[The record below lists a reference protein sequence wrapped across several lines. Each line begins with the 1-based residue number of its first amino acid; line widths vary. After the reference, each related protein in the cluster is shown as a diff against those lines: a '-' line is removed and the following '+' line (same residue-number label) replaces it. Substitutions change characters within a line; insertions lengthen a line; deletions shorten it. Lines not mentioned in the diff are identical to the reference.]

1 MRMKFYNELEQS
13 WRKLKQDYPEVA
25 KAIAK
30 SDEREYLA
38 HGDVWKIAIQ
48 PTPYDHLV
56 YRAPM
61 QTEADKFLAKWG
73 GKKVCRVSGISDWI
87 IFDSVYGCCDDSVI
101 GNDNC
106 GLKVVTKDFRDP
118 TWKLWE
124 PPKPKLDTR
133 RVAGWWCTWGSKKE
147 SVMVN
152 TFHNNGQ
159 SLVTPAGIHWSIE
172 QIEADKSITFSK
184 DIMKPID
191 QWQTLEEICGGES

>member
-13 WRKLKQDYPEVA
+13 WRKLKQDHPEVA
-25 KAIAK
+25 KAIRE
-30 SDEREYLA
+30 SDNIEKLFSNGEWNY
-38 HGDVWKIAIQ
+38 IADPLWSDNSI
-48 PTPYDHLV
+48 

-124 PPKPKLDTR
+124 PPKVKRELKATDLI
-133 RVAGWWCTWGSKKE
+133 GWWATNGLLTGPILVDSGFDKVKIHVEWWHVRNLETWRFTKDPS
-147 SVMVN
+147 
-152 TFHNNGQ
+152 
-159 SLVTPAGIHWSIE
+159 TPL
-172 QIEADKSITFSK
+172 
-184 DIMKPID
+184 D

>member
-1 MRMKFYNELEQS
+1 MKYYNELEQS
-13 WRKLKQDYPEVA
+13 WRKLKADHPDVA
-25 KAIAK
+25 KAIEE
-30 SDEREYLA
+30 SDEREYLG
-38 HGDVWKIAIQ
+38 HGGVWKIALKK
-48 PTPYDHLV
+48 TPDDDMV

-61 QTEADKFLAKWG
+61 QTEAEKFLAKWG
-73 GKKVCRVSGISDWI
+73 GKKISRVSGISDWI

-133 RVAGWWCTWGSKKE
+133 RVAGWWVACPAKLLARLVI
-147 SVMVN
+147 SVDLKRGEHLRM
-152 TFHNNGQ
+152 HGA
-159 SLVTPAGIHWSIE
+159 SPM
-172 QIEADKSITFSK
+172 EANDSEGYTFSK

>member
-1 MRMKFYNELEQS
+1 MKYYNEMEQS
-13 WRKLKQDYPEVA
+13 WRKLKQDHPEVA
-25 KAIAK
+25 KAIEE
-30 SDEREYLA
+30 SDHIEKLSAYGAWR
-38 HGDVWKIAIQ
+38 
-48 PTPYDHLV
+48 PYADTGFLDDGIC
-56 YRAPM
+56 RAPM
-61 QTEADKFLAKWG
+61 QTEAEKFLAKWG
-73 GKKVCRVSGISDWI
+73 GKKISRVSGISDWI